1 MVTISPLAQHRD
13 LVPLLSSWF
22 VEEWPEWYGPGGRGS
37 AVGDLTAFA
46 RSQSRLPVGLI
57 ALENSA
63 PVGVVALKPESL
75 PTHRHL
81 SPWAGAGLVLPSHR
95 GRGIGAQLLKALVQQ
110 AVTLGY
116 PRVYCGTATAVS
128 LLRRSGWS
136 ELETTEHEGEAI
148 VIFSKATAA
157 NRWC

>member
-1 MVTISPLAQHRD
+1 MLTISPLTQYRN

-22 VEEWPEWYGPGGRGS
+22 VEEWPEWYGPGGRGN
-37 AVGDLTAFA
+37 AVADLTGFA
-46 RSQSRLPVGLI
+46 TSESELPVGFI
-57 ALENSA
+57 ALENDV
-63 PVGVVALKPESL
+63 PVGVMALKAESL

-81 SPWAGAGLVLPSHR
+81 CPWATAGLVLASHR
-95 GRGIGAQLLKALVQQ
+95 GRGIGAQLLEVLVQQ
-110 AVTLGY
+110 ASALSY

-136 ELETTEHEGEAI
+136 ELETIEHEGEAV

-157 NRWC
+157 A

>member
-1 MVTISPLAQHRD
+1 VVTISPLAQHRD

-22 VEEWPEWYGPGGRGS
+22 VEEWPEWYGPGGHGD
-37 AVGDLTAFA
+37 AFADLTAFA
-46 RSQSRLPVGLI
+46 TSESKPPVGFI
-57 ALENSA
+57 ALEKNV
-63 PVGVVALKPESL
+63 PVGVMALKAESL

-81 SPWAGAGLVLPSHR
+81 CPWAAAGLVLPSHR
-95 GRGIGAQLLKALVQQ
+95 GRGIGAQLLEVLVQQ
-110 AVTLGY
+110 AGTLGY

-136 ELETTEHEGEAI
+136 ELESIQHEGETV

-157 NRWC
+157 

>member
-1 MVTISPLAQHRD
+1 MVTISPLAQYRD

-22 VEEWPEWYGPGGRGS
+22 VEEWPGWYGPGGRGD
-37 AVGDLTAFA
+37 AVADLTAFA
-46 RSQSRLPVGLI
+46 TSESNLPVGFI

-63 PVGVVALKPESL
+63 PVGVMALKAESL

-81 SPWAGAGLVLPSHR
+81 CPWAAAGLVLASHR
-95 GRGIGAQLLKALVQQ
+95 GRGIGARLLGALVQH
-110 AVTLGY
+110 ASALGY

-136 ELETTEHEGEAI
+136 ELETIQHEGEAI
-148 VIFSKATAA
+148 AIFAKATAT
-157 NRWC
+157 